1 VSLPSGSDPAL
12 GGSLAEI
19 DLDAVAHNVGVLRD
33 LAPGA
38 HLCAVVKADGY
49 GHGAVEVARAALAAG
64 ATWLGVAQVQEARTL
79 RSAGIAEP
87 ILVLS
92 ESATDDA
99 TLDLA
104 LALGLHLVAYR
115 AEHLDA
121 LSARARHLGVPA
133 APVHLKVDT
142 GMRRVG
148 CEPQEALGLARRIVG
163 DPHLELAGTM
173 THLAVADEPGNP
185 GTDAQRNRFDTV
197 LAELADAGI
206 DPGLRHAA
214 NSAATMLRPRCHYDL
229 VRTGIAL
236 YGIPPAPVLSG
247 VAPLRPAMRW
257 TSTVRFV
264 KPVARGEGVS
274 YGHRHVFEEASVA
287 ATVPVGYADG
297 VRRGYGLAGG
307 QVLIGGRRCPVVGA
321 VTMDQLVVDVGDL
334 AVEVGDEVVLIG
346 AQGDDEVTA
355 TEFALLLD
363 TIAYEVTCAVG
374 PRVARRHRGGPTG
387 GDRP

>member
-1 VSLPSGSDPAL
+1 MSTPLAPQPAL

-49 GHGAVEVARAALAAG
+49 GHGAVEVARAAVAAG
-64 ATWLGVAQVQEARTL
+64 ATWLGVAQVHEARTL
-79 RSAGIAEP
+79 RAAGIAEP

-92 ESATDDA
+92 ESAGDDA

-104 LALGLHLVAYR
+104 LGLGLHLVAYR
-115 AEHLDA
+115 LEHLDA
-121 LSARARHLGVPA
+121 LSGRARHLGVRA
-133 APVHLKVDT
+133 AVHLKVDT

-148 CEPQEALGLARRIVG
+148 CEPHEALALARRIAG
-163 DPHLELAGTM
+163 DPHLHLAGTM

-185 GTDAQRNRFDTV
+185 GTDAQRKRFDAV
-197 LAELADAGI
+197 LAELAGAGI
-206 DPGLRHAA
+206 DPGLRHVA
-214 NSAATMLRPRCHYDL
+214 NSAATMLHPGCHHDL
-229 VRTGIAL
+229 VRVGIAL
-236 YGIPPAPVLSG
+236 YGIPPAPVLEG

-257 TSTVRFV
+257 TSTVGFV
-264 KPVARGEGVS
+264 KPVSRGEGVS
-274 YGHRHVFEEASVA
+274 YGHRHVFEEATVA

-334 AVEVGDEVVLIG
+334 DVAVGDEVVLLG
-346 AQGDDEVTA
+346 RQDGDEITA
-355 TEFALLLD
+355 TEAALVLD

-374 PRVARRHRGGPTG
+374 PRVARRHRGGPTDG
-387 GDRP
+387 EPS